1 MKLSKFTN
9 IVRKNDV
16 YLLHNTLVNS
26 IIRINDQKLMFLTDD
41 LFKKKYVEDK
51 DVNNNKFLMTLKE
64 LKILV
69 PDTEDED
76 ATLNANY
83 FYFEHSAE
91 LYIMLIVTRR
101 CNFRCAYCYEETEMR
116 DMKINVFEDTI
127 KFVVNQIRNYHF
139 KNVYISFFGGEPTLM
154 SKEIITFMKK
164 LNAEN
169 EKLSFPANI
178 RAMMTTNGYLLNK
191 DMLSQFVDN
200 KIVRYQITVDGLA
213 DSHNKSRYLA
223 NGQGTWE
230 TIINNL
236 KLFKEIDDSSVSVL
250 LRSNITPECYE
261 NIDEWLQFLHD
272 NFSDDK
278 YNFHFEAAKNYGKM
292 NDEEYALI
300 KDETSVIMDI
310 IHRAKKW
317 KLPLELVGFGTTPFS
332 AVCYAA
338 RHFSYI
344 IDCNGEVKKCTSSS
358 LDEPYNDVGKI
369 SSNGVEIDFNKA
381 AQWTSYSLNE
391 SCQSCDILPIC
402 FMRKCPASKDNYEGC
417 DFLRKSY
424 YSGLE
429 YNYLD

>member
-1 MKLSKFTN
+1 
-9 IVRKNDV
+9 
-16 YLLHNTLVNS
+16 
-26 IIRINDQKLMFLTDD
+26 
-41 LFKKKYVEDK
+41 
-51 DVNNNKFLMTLKE
+51 
-64 LKILV
+64 
-69 PDTEDED
+69 
-76 ATLNANY
+76 
-83 FYFEHSAE
+83 
-91 LYIMLIVTRR
+91 
-101 CNFRCAYCYEETEMR
+101 
-116 DMKINVFEDTI
+116 
-127 KFVVNQIRNYHF
+127 
-139 KNVYISFFGGEPTLM
+139 
-154 SKEIITFMKK
+154 
-164 LNAEN
+164 
-169 EKLSFPANI
+169 
-178 RAMMTTNGYLLNK
+178 
-191 DMLSQFVDN
+191 MLSQFVDN
-200 KIVRYQITVDGLA
+200 KIIRYQITVDGLA

-236 KLFKEIDDSSVSVL
+236 KLFKEIDNSSVSVL

-261 NIDEWLQFLHD
+261 KIDEWLQFLHD

-317 KLPLELVGFGTTPFS
+317 KLPLELIGFGTTPFS

-358 LDEPYNDVGKI
+358 LDEPYNDIGKL

-381 AQWTSYSLNE
+381 AQWTSYNLNE
-391 SCQSCDILPIC
+391 SCKSCDILPIC